1 MLNGEVLKK
10 CHFCMQH
17 LCEYCVF
24 QLDFN
29 GTKVSA
35 CSHCWQ
41 DNQVQAATIGKIE
54 FEKLSKTEEEMRQE
68 LGELGLEI
76 SLSKA
81 IDYVGVIGLYKD
93 YVLSNYPTLRVK
105 RTSVNGPKYSPS
117 ELGLNKKCISIINL
131 KEGGSFIGG
140 TRINNSTLPKVVQL
154 FAEVVTFGS
163 KKNFDYGDKIFE
175 ALPTIILQFCSDARV
190 RNGYRM
196 TERTLRH
203 SMDFRNKGIA
213 GNLFYS
219 TSVTFSV
226 KSVISVC

>member
-1 MLNGEVLKK
+1 
-10 CHFCMQH
+10 MQH

-41 DNQVQAATIGKIE
+41 DNKVQAATIGKIE

-81 IDYVGVIGLYKD
+81 IDYVGVIGLYED

-140 TRINNSTLPKVVQL
+140 TRINNSTLPKVFQL
-154 FAEVVTFGS
+154 FAEVVTFGR
-163 KKNFDYGDKIFE
+163 KKIPITATKYSN
-175 ALPTIILQFCSDARV
+175 
-190 RNGYRM
+190 
-196 TERTLRH
+196 H
-203 SMDFRNKGIA
+203 SQQS
-213 GNLFYS
+213 FYS
-219 TSVTFSV
+219 FSV
-226 KSVISVC
+226 MPE